1 MPSQAR
7 LRVADVGSGP
17 GGPARALFPEGWLIA
32 FDLNPQPLSAYVG
45 TDGRVVADAAHM
57 PCQVESLDVVCAFDI
72 LEHVDDDLLA
82 LQEWRRILV
91 PGGWLILS
99 VPAYQALWSQ
109 HDIANAHRR
118 RYRAEH
124 LRSLLRSGG
133 FTPVRITYFN
143 TLLLPGVA
151 LVRWAERV
159 RGDLDGNVRIE
170 QAELDLQKRLPK
182 WMERCC
188 EEMLSLEARW
198 IRRRALPA
206 GVSIGAIARA
216 VRPTD
221 P

>member
-1 MPSQAR
+1 MLAANLGAAFP
-7 LRVADVGSGP
+7 VADLGVRQTLDRSQM
-17 GGPARALFPEGWLIA
+17 A
-32 FDLNPQPLSAYVG
+32 
-45 TDGRVVADAAHM
+45 VAGLG
-57 PCQVESLDVVCAFDI
+57 QI
-72 LEHVDDDLLA
+72 LQDFIIVPVNVDDDLLA

-109 HDIANAHRR
+109 HDVANAHRR

-124 LRSLLRSGG
+124 LRSLLRRSG

-159 RGDLDGNVRIE
+159 RGDVDGNIRIE

-182 WMERCC
+182 WIERCC

-216 VRPTD
+216 VRPTAE
-221 P
+221 